1 MSVSKNA
8 IFRHLPRSSCSVWG
22 KICYTLN
29 MPVRYKTRR
38 ASMEQPAPRAR
49 YDEFAEQFTSVL
61 YDNWSDI
68 LVIIN
73 RQSPRI
79 AALLKVATPSGLKR
93 INGSWHIQVMI
104 KRVVQR
110 DKLRQPRDNEVVA
123 QAIRTW
129 AHSAAQLKLPRVT
142 VNFEF

>member
-1 MSVSKNA
+1 
-8 IFRHLPRSSCSVWG
+8 
-22 KICYTLN
+22 
-29 MPVRYKTRR
+29 
-38 ASMEQPAPRAR
+38 MEQQAPRAR
-49 YDEFAEQFTSVL
+49 YDEFAEQFTTVL
-61 YDNWSDI
+61 HENWSDI
-68 LVIIN
+68 LLVIN

-93 INGSWHIQVMI
+93 VNGSWHIQVMI
-104 KRVVQR
+104 RRVVQR

-142 VNFEF
+142 VKFEL

>member
-1 MSVSKNA
+1 
-8 IFRHLPRSSCSVWG
+8 
-22 KICYTLN
+22 
-29 MPVRYKTRR
+29 
-38 ASMEQPAPRAR
+38 MEQQAPRAR

-61 YDNWSDI
+61 HENWSDI
-68 LVIIN
+68 LLVIN

-104 KRVVQR
+104 RRVVQR

-129 AHSAAQLKLPRVT
+129 AHTAGRLKLPRVT
-142 VNFEF
+142 VNFEV